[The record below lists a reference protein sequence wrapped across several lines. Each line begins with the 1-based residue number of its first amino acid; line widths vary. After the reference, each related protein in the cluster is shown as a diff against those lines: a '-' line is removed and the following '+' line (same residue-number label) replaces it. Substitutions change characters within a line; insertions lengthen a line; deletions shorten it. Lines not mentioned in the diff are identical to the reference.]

1 MPNRPCLSSSHNPS
15 LPLSPPHK
23 LSDTHAHAR
32 THASTHTRTHTHTL
46 THSLTEDSDHL
57 SGICCD
63 IIRGW
68 GHIQSDM
75 TRVGVV
81 SRMCGIDGQHTGC
94 HGAKYNCISED
105 IGGQILQK
113 GRGAHRP
120 LPTKCHVKGD
130 LHCPLHDLSRAG

>member
-15 LPLSPPHK
+15 LPLFPPHK
-23 LSDTHAHAR
+23 LSDTHAHA
-32 THASTHTRTHTHTL
+32 HACTHTRTYTH

-57 SGICCD
+57 CVICCD

-68 GHIQSDM
+68 VHIQSDM

-94 HGAKYNCISED
+94 HGAKYNSISEG
-105 IGGQILQK
+105 IGGQTLQK

-130 LHCPLHDLSRAG
+130 LHSPNLDLSRAG